1 MSILENV
8 YPRDPFGYVVIPN
21 MISLMNEP
29 EDDFFGNVRKY
40 WLEETKRQSH
50 VTEVNSDFFFIPSS
64 PSGNSGSDTS
74 GSDSE

>member
-1 MSILENV
+1 MSIFATV

-21 MISLMNEP
+21 TISLMNEP
-29 EDDFFGNVRKY
+29 EDDFFGFVQTY
-40 WLEETKRQSH
+40 WHEETKRQSH